1 MEKDGGGRGGG
12 GEGAAEAMRA
22 RGPVG
27 GREAESTATRCSS

>member
-22 RGPVG
+22 RGPFG